1 MVDLV
6 RVLSRGDETMTEWR
20 LIIGEGSA
28 GSRGLESDGGR
39 NMAVDQVLL
48 DSVKAGG
55 PPTLRFYRWNP
66 ACLSLGRNQPA
77 RGRYDTDGPTPGV
90 DVVRRPTGGL
100 AVFHDQELTYSVAC
114 RVGDV
119 GSPRATYL
127 RVHRAIAAGLASLGA
142 EIALSPRRASR
153 VPAPADP
160 AGVCFH
166 SAAEGEVLAPA
177 GKLVGSAQRCEQRS
191 ILQHGSILLDGSQ
204 ERAGIAVALVAAG
217 AGPTAS
223 AAARADGVA
232 TLTELLGRRPADA
245 ELLSAI
251 AAGFTASMGIRLAPA
266 WLAADEAGRLETAEA
281 RYRSENWTWR
291 T

>member
-1 MVDLV
+1 
-6 RVLSRGDETMTEWR
+6 MTEWR
-20 LIIGEGSA
+20 LIIGDGSP
-28 GSRGLESDGGR
+28 GSGALESDGGR

-55 PPTLRFYRWNP
+55 RPTLRFYRWKP

-77 RGRYDTDGPTPGV
+77 RDRYDADGPTPGIH
-90 DVVRRPTGGL
+90 VVRRPTGGL

-114 RVGDV
+114 RVGDL

-142 EIALSPRRASR
+142 ETALSPRRASR
-153 VPAPADP
+153 APVPADP

-204 ERAGIAVALVAAG
+204 ERAGAAVVRKRAGAAPAAVARVG
-217 AGPTAS
+217 
-223 AAARADGVA
+223 GVA
-232 TLTELLGRRPADA
+232 TLTELLGRRPAEA

-266 WLAADEAGRLETAEA
+266 WLAADEAGRLEAAEA

>member
-1 MVDLV
+1 
-6 RVLSRGDETMTEWR
+6 MTEWR
-20 LIIGEGSA
+20 LIIGDGSA
-28 GSRGLESDGGR
+28 GSAALESDGGR

-48 DSVKAGG
+48 DTVKAGG
-55 PPTLRFYRWNP
+55 PPTLRFYRWDP
-66 ACLSLGRNQPA
+66 PCLSLGRNQPA
-77 RGRYDTDGPTPGV
+77 RGRYDADGPTPGIH
-90 DVVRRPTGGL
+90 VVRRPTGGL

-114 RVGDV
+114 RVGDL

-127 RVHRAIAAGLASLGA
+127 RVHRSIAAGLASLGA
-142 EIALSPRRASR
+142 ETALSPRRASR
-153 VPAPADP
+153 APVPADP
-160 AGVCFH
+160 VGVCFH

-204 ERAGIAVALVAAG
+204 ERAGAPEPAG
-217 AGPTAS
+217 AGPAASAAS
-223 AAARADGVA
+223 AAARVDGVA

-251 AAGFTASMGIRLAPA
+251 AAGFTACMGIRLAPG
-266 WLAADEAGRLETAEA
+266 WLAADEAGRLEAAEA
-281 RYRSENWTWR
+281 MYRSENWTWR